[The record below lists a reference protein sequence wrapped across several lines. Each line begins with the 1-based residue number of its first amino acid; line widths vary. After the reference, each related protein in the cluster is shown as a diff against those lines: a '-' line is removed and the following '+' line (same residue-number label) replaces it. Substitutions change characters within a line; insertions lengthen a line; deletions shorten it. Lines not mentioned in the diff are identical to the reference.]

1 VTLSW
6 DFSYKDSASIRNG
19 PWEARDVLEISFGI
33 WKSIDDRLLL
43 KKIVTVDN
51 SGKFEVR
58 SGYES
63 KMNCSHSINKLAFKL
78 KGFSFEDQATY
89 GINVEFG
96 RLDQNP
102 LTDSTRV
109 SIGASYSGQDENFNM
124 RNETAYVSDT
134 FDLLYKRSVQ
144 DRNESFSAYRIQ
156 KGNIT
161 IIALGKEQEN
171 KNGSC
176 VIDSALLEECKQRFA
191 LRYYNKTYVAF
202 RIKNVTLHDAG
213 RYLLEAFFLGM
224 IDPEYADIKLSV
236 QEKPVTT
243 TSEPGTTTRFHEIS
257 EPKAKGGQSD
267 IQFSATLLLALMMV
281 FQIGWSLINTF

>member
-1 VTLSW
+1 MFFLSWRFRNILLLYSVYYFLFCLIFSLVASCQSSLSLTGDRPPDLVKVTESGKDVTLSW

-124 RNETAYVSDT
+124 RNGKIKRQYIFVCLLLSQGFYYIVSLIKKAEI
-134 FDLLYKRSVQ
+134 F
-144 DRNESFSAYRIQ
+144 
-156 KGNIT
+156 
-161 IIALGKEQEN
+161 IIA
-171 KNGSC
+171 
-176 VIDSALLEECKQRFA
+176 
-191 LRYYNKTYVAF
+191 
-202 RIKNVTLHDAG
+202 
-213 RYLLEAFFLGM
+213 
-224 IDPEYADIKLSV
+224 
-236 QEKPVTT
+236 
-243 TSEPGTTTRFHEIS
+243 
-257 EPKAKGGQSD
+257 
-267 IQFSATLLLALMMV
+267 
-281 FQIGWSLINTF
+281 